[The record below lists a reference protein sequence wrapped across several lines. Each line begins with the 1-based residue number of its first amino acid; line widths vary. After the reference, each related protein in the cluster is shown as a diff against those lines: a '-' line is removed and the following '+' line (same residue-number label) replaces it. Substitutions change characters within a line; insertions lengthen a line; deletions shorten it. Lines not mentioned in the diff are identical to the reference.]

1 MILKKLIRSLKMK
14 NLFFELKTN
23 KEYNYLLLFFFK
35 YHFLTQLDCLV
46 DIVVVDKPNK
56 KARFTIIYS
65 LLSFTY
71 NNRFFVKIVINELSK
86 VFSLYSIF
94 SGSNWYER
102 EVWDMF
108 GIFFKNHPDLR
119 RILTDYNFKGFPLKK
134 DFPLTG
140 FLEVFYSTIENN
152 LFYKS
157 VKLTQAYRV
166 FLLEKLC
173 H

>member
-1 MILKKLIRSLKMK
+1 MK

-46 DIVVVDKPNK
+46 DIVVIDKPNK

-71 NNRFFVKIVINELSK
+71 NNRFFVKIIINELSK

-94 SGSNWYER
+94 SGSN
-102 EVWDMF
+102 
-108 GIFFKNHPDLR
+108 
-119 RILTDYNFKGFPLKK
+119 
-134 DFPLTG
+134 
-140 FLEVFYSTIENN
+140 
-152 LFYKS
+152 
-157 VKLTQAYRV
+157 
-166 FLLEKLC
+166 
-173 H
+173 